1 MKSSN
6 IKLYAAL
13 GAIGL
18 TLGLAGCGGGGSGT
32 PGAPAVRSVNASAFV
47 TDSFREDFD
56 HVWATIFK
64 IEMVA
69 TDGTAVSLFDNPAG
83 KTIDIKSLRDA
94 TGARFSFLDK
104 KSIPV
109 GSYTGLRVT
118 MTSSLTLFPKGSASG
133 VATPFDDTFKRD
145 ASGNV
150 ALSLTFP
157 TAKQEDADDNLV
169 VDFDLANFK
178 VVNGKITP
186 SLKEGSKNGLGDETR
201 HEEEEVEGVV
211 TGLAGTSPILTFKI
225 GKVNVVT
232 SATTNIFNANAQ
244 PNAVLAEGQ
253 KVEVRGK
260 LNLAGDM
267 FVANAVKIGKLDG
280 DGSVK
285 LGDVE
290 GAPSAIDA
298 VKMTFVITVER
309 TKEFQPSKTTVNI
322 VTDANTIL
330 RGKSGVTLSVADFYT
345 RLATA
350 KKAEVEGVYD
360 AASNTLTAK
369 RARFEDEG
377 AGGGNGGG
385 DGQGKEAEA
394 KGTVTLAAVADGK
407 FTLNPVREFE
417 GFTLAGT
424 TLPILTN
431 SQTKFRDSNVKPISQ
446 ADFFKGLTGDTK
458 VELKGTYA
466 AGTVTATQVT
476 VTK

>member
-18 TLGLAGCGGGGSGT
+18 TIGLAGCGGGSG
-32 PGAPAVRSVNASAFV
+32 GGGNVAAVRSVNASAFI
-47 TDSFREDFD
+47 TDSFREDYD

-64 IEMVA
+64 IELVA
-69 TDGTAVSLFDNPAG
+69 SDGTAVSLFDNPAG

-109 GSYTGLRVT
+109 GSYTGLRIT
-118 MTSSLTLFPKGSASG
+118 MTSSLTLFSKGSASG

-145 ASGNV
+145 ANGNV

-157 TAKQEDADDNLV
+157 TAKQEDADDNIV
-169 VDFDLANFK
+169 ADFDLANFK
-178 VVNGKITP
+178 VLNGKITP
-186 SLKEGSKNGLGDETR
+186 SLKEGSKTGLGDEAR
-201 HEEEEVEGVV
+201 HEEGEVEGVV
-211 TGLAGTSPILTFKI
+211 TGLAGTAPILTFKI
-225 GKVNVVT
+225 GRVNVVT
-232 SATTNIFNANAQ
+232 SATTNIFNANAE
-244 PNAVLAEGQ
+244 PNAMLAEGQ

-285 LGDVE
+285 LGDVV
-290 GAPSAIDA
+290 GAPSAIDS
-298 VKMTFVITVER
+298 VKMTFVITVEK
-309 TKEFQPSKTTVNI
+309 TKEFQPTKTTVNI
-322 VTDANTIL
+322 VTDANTIF
-330 RGKSGVTLSVADFYT
+330 RGKSGVTLSVADFYA
-345 RLATA
+345 RLTTA

-360 AASNTLTAK
+360 VASNTLTAK
-369 RARFEDEG
+369 RARFEEEG
-377 AGGGNGGG
+377 TGNGDGN
-385 DGQGKEAEA
+385 GQGKEAEA
-394 KGTVTLAAVADGK
+394 KGTVTLAVVADGK
-407 FTLNPVREFE
+407 FTLNPVRQFE
-417 GFTLAGT
+417 GFTLTGT
-424 TLPILTN
+424 TLPVITN
-431 SQTKFRDSNVKPISQ
+431 AQTKFRDSSVKSISQ

>member
-47 TDSFREDFD
+47 TDSFREDYD

-64 IEMVA
+64 IELVA

-178 VVNGKITP
+178 IVNGKITP

-201 HEEEEVEGVV
+201 HEEEEVEGIV

-285 LGDVE
+285 LADVE

-322 VTDANTIL
+322 VTDANTIF
-330 RGKSGVTLSVADFYT
+330 RGKSGVTLTVADFYT
-345 RLATA
+345 RLAAA

-394 KGTVTLAAVADGK
+394 KGTVTLATVADGK

-424 TLPILTN
+424 TLPVLTN

-446 ADFFKGLTGDTK
+446 ADFFKALTGDTK

-466 AGTVTATQVT
+466 AGAVTAIQVT